1 MTIERITKE
10 KLDKIKDLIRNLDE
24 SSRKNYGP
32 GKFFTNETIVNGDKL
47 NVLTALVKNLMVDA
61 EKLQKTMDMY
71 INFIAEKLPNETIT
85 FDPNKKKLYIPEKK
99 PTNTPTKYKAPKP
112 TNQVSKQDVENDN
125 GIDMLLLQ
133 KINQISL
140 KFSEAF
146 LYYKRI

>member
-24 SSRKNYGP
+24 SSHKNYGP

-61 EKLQKTMDMY
+61 EKMQKTMDMY

-99 PTNTPTKYKAPKP
+99 PTNTPTKCKAPNP
-112 TNQVSKQDVENDN
+112 TNQVSKLDVANDN
-125 GIDMLLLQ
+125 GIDMLLL
-133 KINQISL
+133 
-140 KFSEAF
+140 
-146 LYYKRI
+146 

>member
-10 KLDKIKDLIRNLDE
+10 KLDKIKDLIGDLDE
-24 SSRKNYGP
+24 SARKNYGP
-32 GKFFTNETIVNGDKL
+32 GKFFTNETIVNGDKF

-61 EKLQKTMDMY
+61 EKMQNVMDMY
-71 INFIAEKLPNETIT
+71 INFIAEKLPNEAIR
-85 FDPNKKKLYIPEKK
+85 FDPNRKKLYIPEKK
-99 PTNTPTKYKAPKP
+99 PTKQVSKE
-112 TNQVSKQDVENDN
+112 VSKQDVSNDN

-140 KFSEAF
+140 KFNSTF

>member
-61 EKLQKTMDMY
+61 EKMQKTMDMY

-99 PTNTPTKYKAPKP
+99 STNTSTKCKAPKP
-112 TNQVSKQDVENDN
+112 TNQVSKLDVENDN
-125 GIDMLLLQ
+125 GIDMLLL
-133 KINQISL
+133 
-140 KFSEAF
+140 
-146 LYYKRI
+146 

>member
-10 KLDKIKDLIRNLDE
+10 KLDKIKDLIRDLDE
-24 SSRKNYGP
+24 SARKNYGP

-61 EKLQKTMDMY
+61 EKMQNAMDMY
-71 INFIAEKLPNETIT
+71 INFIAEKLPNETIK
-85 FDPNKKKLYIPEKK
+85 FDPNRKKLYIPEKK
-99 PTNTPTKYKAPKP
+99 PTK
-112 TNQVSKQDVENDN
+112 QVSKQDVANDN

-133 KINQISL
+133 KINQINL

>member
-61 EKLQKTMDMY
+61 EKMQKTMDMY

-99 PTNTPTKYKAPKP
+99 EEKKPTK
-112 TNQVSKQDVENDN
+112 QVSKLDVENDN
-125 GIDMLLLQ
+125 GIDMLLL
-133 KINQISL
+133 
-140 KFSEAF
+140 
-146 LYYKRI
+146 

>member
-61 EKLQKTMDMY
+61 EKMQKTMDMY
-71 INFIAEKLPNETIT
+71 INFIAEKLPNETIR
-85 FDPNKKKLYIPEKK
+85 FDPNKKKLYILEKK
-99 PTNTPTKYKAPKP
+99 PTNTPTKCKAPKP

-125 GIDMLLLQ
+125 GIDMLLL
-133 KINQISL
+133 
-140 KFSEAF
+140 
-146 LYYKRI
+146 

>member
-10 KLDKIKDLIRNLDE
+10 KLDKIKDLIRDLDE
-24 SSRKNYGP
+24 SARKNYGP

-61 EKLQKTMDMY
+61 EKMQNAMDMY
-71 INFIAEKLPNETIT
+71 INFIAEKLPNEAIK
-85 FDPNKKKLYIPEKK
+85 FDPNRKKLYIPEKK
-99 PTNTPTKYKAPKP
+99 EEKKTTK
-112 TNQVSKQDVENDN
+112 QVSKQDVENDN

-140 KFSEAF
+140 KFSKAF

>member
-1 MTIERITKE
+1 MTIERITKQ
-10 KLDKIKDLIRNLDE
+10 KLDKIKDLIGDLSE

-61 EKLQKTMDMY
+61 ENLQKTIDMY

-99 PTNTPTKYKAPKP
+99 EEKKPINTPTKRKAPKP
-112 TNQVSKQDVENDN
+112 TKQAGKPDVANDN
-125 GIDMLLLQ
+125 GIDMLLL
-133 KINQISL
+133 
-140 KFSEAF
+140 
-146 LYYKRI
+146 

>member
-61 EKLQKTMDMY
+61 EKMQKTMDMY

-99 PTNTPTKYKAPKP
+99 PTNTPTKCKALKP

-125 GIDMLLLQ
+125 GIDMLLL
-133 KINQISL
+133 
-140 KFSEAF
+140 
-146 LYYKRI
+146 

>member
-61 EKLQKTMDMY
+61 EKMQKTMDMY

-112 TNQVSKQDVENDN
+112 TNQVSKLDVANDN
-125 GIDMLLLQ
+125 GIDMLLL
-133 KINQISL
+133 
-140 KFSEAF
+140 
-146 LYYKRI
+146 